1 MKQKSEK
8 FENKSIGETIDNL
21 LNNPQILLQ
30 QYEKIIKRIKDEV
43 KNVLDEN
50 KNLKMQIIEKD
61 KDNAYLYGKIDGM
74 EYIIEHLNLKV

>member
-1 MKQKSEK
+1 MEQKSEK

-30 QYEKIIKRIKDEV
+30 QYEKIIKEIKDEI
-43 KNVLDEN
+43 KNVLDEH
-50 KNLKMQIIEKD
+50 KNLKTQIIEKD
-61 KDNAYLYGKIDGM
+61 KDNAYLYGKIVGM